1 MKRRRTYG
9 RHRLSRDAERLT
21 WLAQGLAD
29 SGSRLEDAWWEA
41 ELAALIDKLLRHSD
55 DEALNQALDRL
66 HEGNP
71 QGPTQARAYEEL
83 ADLIE
88 AGCELSRVE
97 QAGTG
102 VARLLLALPVMA
114 WSRYVIPARNVPSE
128 TLDALRAQLSAHV
141 LAAGAKIHFADF
153 LFSPDQ
159 LPQGYSQTRAF
170 AVDLWQAAEQGHDLR
185 IPADRL
191 PESQAFISDVRY
203 LLAAVEVPARSPVF
217 RWNEPDGNRET
228 ARAAWREQGGPNFQH
243 LLAGC
248 AYELLLP
255 DAYFAAWRRADQ
267 ENRPF
272 ALKAAAAY
280 LQTLFNVPATQLRAI
295 VAPYFDRWL
304 EEWRVGFTLHDS
316 DQVVHGVTWPLLGQE
331 DEGADIPGRI
341 ETVLKEAGLMDIQIL
356 DTRMPLEYCDDCGA
370 PLFPNPEGE
379 NVHTEMPEDMQDAP
393 PAQLH

>member
-41 ELAALIDKLLRHSD
+41 ELATLIDKLLKQGE

-66 HEGNP
+66 HENNA
-71 QGPTQARAYEEL
+71 QTPTQARAYEEL

-88 AGCELSRVE
+88 ASCETQRSRD
-97 QAGTG
+97 TS
-102 VARLLLALPVMA
+102 RLLVALPVLA
-114 WSRYVIPARNVPSE
+114 WSRYAIPARNIPAE
-128 TLDALRAQLSAHV
+128 TLDALRAQLGAHV
-141 LAAGAKIHFADF
+141 LAAGAQVHFADF

-159 LPQGYSQTRAF
+159 LPQGYAHTRAF
-170 AVDLWQAAEQGHDLR
+170 ADEIWQAAAQGQDLR
-185 IPADRL
+185 VAADTL

-203 LLAAVEVPARSPVF
+203 LLAAVEVPAYSPVF
-217 RWNEPDGNRET
+217 RWNEPDGSRDT
-228 ARAAWREQGGPNFQH
+228 ALAAWQAQGGPNLQQ

-272 ALKAAAAY
+272 ALKAAVAY
-280 LQTLFNVPATQLRAI
+280 LQTLFNVNASGLRAV

-304 EEWRVGFTLHDS
+304 EEWRIGFTLHDA

-341 ETVLKEAGLMDIQIL
+341 DALLRAAGMTDIQVL

-379 NVHTEMPEDMQDAP
+379 NVHTELPEDMQQET
-393 PAQLH
+393 PARLH